1 MTALKRLLNKRCPD
15 QAKKVN
21 LSHCVHAA
29 QTNAATGISFLSPDF
44 LLLLLLFHF
53 IFAEFE
59 WKSKRLIGGY

>member
-44 LLLLLLFHF
+44 FTFITFILFLLNLNGNL
-53 IFAEFE
+53 
-59 WKSKRLIGGY
+59 RD